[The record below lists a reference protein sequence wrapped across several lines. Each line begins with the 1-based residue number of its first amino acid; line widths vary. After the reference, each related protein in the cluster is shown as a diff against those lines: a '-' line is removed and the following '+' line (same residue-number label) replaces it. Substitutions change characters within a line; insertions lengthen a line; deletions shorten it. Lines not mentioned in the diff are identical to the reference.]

1 MKTFGPWLKILGK
14 SLKAQPGR
22 VMLGCFALRRV
33 YWDRLIADAGEPML
47 LVNLSGTRAL
57 IA

>member
-1 MKTFGPWLKILGK
+1 LGK